1 MTNPFR
7 ARVLGT
13 SALPLLL
20 AMTMGAQAQTGSGNF
35 ETVMVD
41 ARKRAEDQ
49 QVVPISITAY
59 TQADLDRLNIKT
71 IEDLRYSS
79 PSLQIAPTSFRQD
92 TLNITIR
99 GQRNFDAPSGGGN
112 SGLAFDTASAVYKDG
127 VYYAR
132 AVGLGGA
139 LFDLES
145 VQVLKGPQGTLVG
158 KNTTGGALLY
168 RSREP
173 GSEYEGYL
181 RATGGDYGRAGVQG
195 VVNIPLTDE
204 FAFRAAVNL
213 ENQKGYIANYFYD
226 PASGMRNNQAAMGSN
241 KLAGNFALKW
251 QPDEDTKIV
260 LRADIAAEHNTG
272 VTYHS
277 LGYFIGTVPSGTR
290 ASICNIPAAC
300 PSTTNT
306 ANPTIAF
313 TDLLGHP
320 VGSTYLTANASG
332 VGAVNPSPAAYNSLL
347 NSVARQQTTGFW
359 SAEQAISNLNAGH
372 YQTWSAA
379 LDHSFDGVDMKLM
392 AAYRTWDNTGQ
403 AISRGQ
409 PFEMNTYQFNFPQY
423 ESWQSELTFNGTGF
437 GDALQW
443 TAGLFYF
450 GETSPNDGGL
460 LYLFL
465 PSAGGAPQAVQ
476 GRQLTITDSRNN
488 GMENNSYAGYAQATY
503 KIWDDTR
510 LTAGIR
516 LTHDQRFAHMET
528 RTIRTPSTLTLANT
542 QTGNG
547 ATGTFNAAA
556 WSFEG
561 INYTGQTVGCTMT
574 NANGVILP
582 LAQCNID
589 AKRTYTEPT
598 WTVSLDHDLWDGTL
612 VYGTVRTG
620 YRSGAINP
628 QSINIAAQVAAPEE
642 VMDYE
647 LGVKSDF
654 VLGNIPVRANLAAY
668 QTMYRNIQVQ
678 QGVPNVSL
686 ATATGGGACT
696 QTAFNAGQCVGT
708 FNDNITLNARAARI
722 WGAEWDITFLL
733 NDWLTFRTNGSY
745 TDARFTDYTFLVPA
759 GYLQPSSVTN
769 LSGTPIPQPAWQ
781 TSQFLTFDMGRDLF
795 GAPTGAVS
803 FNVHYYWQGR
813 TLADMRNY
821 NAAQRTSAYGML
833 NLRLEAHDFLHPN
846 VDLAVFMNNA
856 TNNTACMP
864 EYTGVLNSAP
874 NGTFGVP
881 NTSGVLQCIPL
892 APRMT
897 GVQLSYRY

>member
-1 MTNPFR
+1 MTTLFR
-7 ARVLGT
+7 ARVLGS

-20 AMTMGAQAQTGSGNF
+20 VISAGAAAQTSDNF

-49 QVVPISITAY
+49 QIVPIAITAY
-59 TQADLDRLNIKT
+59 NQADLDRLNIKT

-139 LFDLES
+139 LFDLET

-173 GSEYEGYL
+173 GSEYEGTL
-181 RATGGDYGRAGVQG
+181 RATGGDYGRAGLQG

-204 FAFRAAVNL
+204 FSFRAAVNL

-241 KLAGNFALKW
+241 KIAGNFSLKW
-251 QPDEDTKIV
+251 QPSEDTKLV

-277 LGYFIGTVPSGTR
+277 IDYFTGTTMSNGR
-290 ASICNIPAAC
+290 ASICNIPATC

-320 VGSTYLTANASG
+320 VGSYYLTANAAG

-347 NSVARQQTTGFW
+347 ASVARQKTYGFW
-359 SAEQAISNLNAGH
+359 SAEQAISNLSAGH
-372 YQTWSAA
+372 YQTYSGTLDQA
-379 LDHSFDGVDMKLM
+379 LGDVDMKLM

-409 PFEMNTYQFNFPQY
+409 PFEMNTYQFNFPNY
-423 ESWQSELTFNGTGF
+423 ESLQTELTFNGTGF
-437 GDALQW
+437 GGALQW

-450 GETSPNDGGL
+450 NESSLDDGGL

-465 PSAGGAPQAVQ
+465 PAAGGPPQAVQ

-488 GMENNSYAGYAQATY
+488 DTENTSYAGYLQAT
-503 KIWDDTR
+503 WAVWSDTR
-510 LTAGIR
+510 LTGGLR
-516 LTHDQRFAHMET
+516 VTHDQRFAHMET
-528 RTIRTPSTLTLANT
+528 RTIRTPSTQTLANT

-547 ATGTFNAAA
+547 ARGMFDPAA
-556 WSFEG
+556 WNFEN
-561 INYTGQTVGCTMT
+561 INYTGQTVACTMT

-582 LAQCNID
+582 LNQCNID
-589 AKRTYTEPT
+589 TTKNYTEPT
-598 WTVSLDHDLWDGTL
+598 WTVSLDHDLWDGTM
-612 VYGTVRTG
+612 VYGAVRTG

-628 QSINIAAQVAAPEE
+628 QSINIAAQVALPEE

-647 LGVKSDF
+647 LGLKSDF
-654 VLGNIPVRANLAAY
+654 VLGNTPIRANLAVFK
-668 QTMYRNIQVQ
+668 TEYRNIQVQ

-686 ATATGGGACT
+686 ATGPGGAGACT
-696 QTAFNAGQCVGT
+696 QALFNAGSCLGT

-722 WGAEWDITFLL
+722 WGAEWDVTVLL
-733 NDWLTFRTNGSY
+733 NDWLTFRSNGSY
-745 TDARFTDYTFLVPA
+745 TDARYTDYTFLVPA
-759 GYLQPSSVTN
+759 GYLQPGGATN
-769 LSGTPIPQPAWQ
+769 LSGTPIPLPAWQ
-781 TSQFLTFDMGRDLF
+781 TSQFLTFAMGRNLFDL
-795 GAPTGAVS
+795 PTGDVS

-821 NAAQRTSAYGML
+821 HPSQRTSAYGML
-833 NLRLEAHDFLHPN
+833 NLRLEARDFLHLN
-846 VDLAVFMNNA
+846 LDLAVFMRNA
-856 TNNTACMP
+856 TSNEACIP
-864 EYTGVLNSAP
+864 EYSGVLNSAP

-881 NTSGVLQCIPL
+881 GTSGLLQCVPL